1 MGWQAALIK
10 VSVVPSPEA
19 TDLERL
25 VQTMSKSCNCPMH
38 NSMVRI
44 RGMLELTGLL
54 LTIAAIRAYQCH
66 TNKNCSSA
74 NSTLLPP
81 TLTNCMTVPDIP
93 HRSKRPVC
101 IFHTWTILLSL
112 KRKHKLFCSR
122 NLNEI
127 KLDARSLFAQY
138 SAFHNEN
145 CIFFRPLQ
153 LQIEPHFWT
162 VDTIFI
168 CSDFQKQVFPNNS
181 HYAKA
186 LCFLDKLLSME
197 TCYSMLFDRQHH
209 FWPLHDA

>member
-19 TDLERL
+19 TDLERH

-44 RGMLELTGLL
+44 CGMLELTGLL

-74 NSTLLPP
+74 NPTLLPP

-93 HRSKRPVC
+93 HCSKRPVC

-112 KRKHKLFCSR
+112 KRKQKLFCSR
-122 NLNEI
+122 NEQNEI
-127 KLDARSLFAQY
+127 NELNKTVCWITFCTVFCISQWELYFIQTIAATDWTTLLNSRHYFYLFRLSKASFSKQLSLCK
-138 SAFHNEN
+138 S
-145 CIFFRPLQ
+145 
-153 LQIEPHFWT
+153 T
-162 VDTIFI
+162 
-168 CSDFQKQVFPNNS
+168 
-181 HYAKA
+181 
-186 LCFLDKLLSME
+186 LLS
-197 TCYSMLFDRQHH
+197 
-209 FWPLHDA
+209 W